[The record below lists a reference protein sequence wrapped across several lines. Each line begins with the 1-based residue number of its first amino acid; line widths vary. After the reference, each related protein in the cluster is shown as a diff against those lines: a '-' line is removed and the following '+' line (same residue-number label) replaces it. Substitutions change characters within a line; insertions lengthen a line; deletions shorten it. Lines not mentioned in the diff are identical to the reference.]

1 MLDKKYLSEI
11 RQDLLSYSQKRREVI
26 KTSGDAQYL
35 AKKGI
40 FALQRDDK
48 KAADE
53 VLTQAEKLLIDLNKK
68 YKGDADLFNEGSYRA
83 SLEEYSEAFIF
94 RQYLLGKAIGKIKG
108 LVIDSDIFI
117 GGLCDVPG
125 ELLRYAIKSAT
136 ERRFDEVKKCH
147 KAAEEIIVE
156 LVDMDLTGY
165 NRQKF
170 DQAKQ
175 ALNKLEQVVYEVS
188 LKNS

>member
-1 MLDKKYLSEI
+1 M
-11 RQDLLSYSQKRREVI
+11 
-26 KTSGDAQYL
+26 
-35 AKKGI
+35 
-40 FALQRDDK
+40 
-48 KAADE
+48 
-53 VLTQAEKLLIDLNKK
+53 LNKK
-68 YKGDADLFNEGSYRA
+68 YLATVRKDLLAYASKRRDVIKTAGDAQQMAKKAIFAYQRDDQAVAKELLKNSGELLAGLNTKYKSEPDIFTEGSYRA
-83 SLEEYSEAFIF
+83 AVEEYTEAVLFS
-94 RQYLLGKAIGKIKG
+94 QYLMGEVIGTIKG
-108 LVIDSDIFI
+108 INIDSDTLV
-117 GGLCDVPG
+117 GGLCDLPG

-136 ERRFDEVKKCH
+136 ARKFDEAKKCYTT
-147 KAAEEIIVE
+147 AEEIITE